1 MFEIF
6 LSITA
11 ILVVWFFYDRFV
23 QRNHGLLINYPII
36 GRLRYFLEA
45 VREPFRQYFGDE
57 DVFDSRDK
65 IEWVYKAAR
74 DKSTYISF
82 SPSNP
87 QKNPKFMLRHA
98 FAPLNDSEVDESF
111 GVTFGQKREKPFISK
126 SIISRSG
133 MSDGAISPEGTQA
146 FAIGALKGKFPINTG
161 EGSLTT
167 NFIVTH
173 RSYNREYMSILNLS
187 SSQIKIFKLLRNIFN
202 ASFAIRMLK
211 KLVIKKGERDTYSF
225 DRDKYCFYRVN
236 WDVKLDKF
244 PTKVPKDMP
253 DTILQIG
260 SGLYGVRDKDG
271 NFDELRYQKVMSF
284 CRMTEIKIAQGAK
297 QTGGKLTKNKVTPA
311 IAYYRGV
318 EPYKDLFSPNRF
330 PYASTIEELF
340 DFIEKLQ
347 KLSSKPV
354 GFKIVIS
361 DKDGFDEIA
370 KELKKRLDEK
380 RNIPDFIT
388 IDGGEGGSATA
399 PIELMERVGLNIKDA
414 ICLVDEILKEHGIR
428 EEIKLIASGK
438 VLTPDN
444 VVIILAL
451 GADMV
456 SIARGFMMSAGCI
469 RARVCSGAGKHQCP
483 VGLATQD
490 KKKRKAYI
498 IHKYAQMVENYHT
511 NLVKNVKM
519 IIAVMGLKNVT
530 ELNKEHLM
538 LADESGK
545 IYHDVKRVMDK
556 KMSE

>member
-1 MFEIF
+1 
-6 LSITA
+6 
-11 ILVVWFFYDRFV
+11 
-23 QRNHGLLINYPII
+23 
-36 GRLRYFLEA
+36 
-45 VREPFRQYFGDE
+45 
-57 DVFDSRDK
+57 
-65 IEWVYKAAR
+65 
-74 DKSTYISF
+74 
-82 SPSNP
+82 
-87 QKNPKFMLRHA
+87 
-98 FAPLNDSEVDESF
+98 
-111 GVTFGQKREKPFISK
+111 
-126 SIISRSG
+126 
-133 MSDGAISPEGTQA
+133 
-146 FAIGALKGKFPINTG
+146 
-161 EGSLTT
+161 
-167 NFIVTH
+167 
-173 RSYNREYMSILNLS
+173 
-187 SSQIKIFKLLRNIFN
+187 
-202 ASFAIRMLK
+202 
-211 KLVIKKGERDTYSF
+211 
-225 DRDKYCFYRVN
+225 
-236 WDVKLDKF
+236 
-244 PTKVPKDMP
+244 MP

-271 NFDELRYQKVMSF
+271 NFDDTRYQKVMAF
-284 CRMTEIKIAQGAK
+284 CKMTEIKIAQGAK

-318 EPYKDLFSPNRF
+318 EAYKDLFSPNRF
-330 PYASTIEELF
+330 PHARTVAELF
-340 DFIEKLQ
+340 DFIGRLQ

-370 KELKKRLDEK
+370 QELKIRLSEK

-428 EEIKLIASGK
+428 DEIKLIASGR

-511 NLVKNVKM
+511 NLLKNVKM

-530 ELNKEHLM
+530 ELDKEHLM

-545 IYHDVKRVMDK
+545 IHHDVKRVMDK
-556 KMSE
+556 KMRE